1 MNRAGYWRTVWY
13 EFRKNRLA
21 VAGLAVI
28 LLLGAFAV
36 LAPLIAN
43 NRPYIYASEEG
54 RVYFPLF
61 FDYEEFI
68 GKDLRGEE
76 FRGFK
81 LFPPVAFTYSEYNLD
96 EILFPPGMKHFMG
109 TDEQGRDLAA
119 RMIHG
124 TRVSLLVGFI
134 AVAIYVTIGIF
145 VGAIAGYYGGWLD
158 MFISRVIEMVMCFP
172 TFFLILTILALWG
185 PSMVSVMV
193 VIGITSWPGIARI
206 VRGEFLKLREM
217 DFVTATRALGARDW
231 RIIFRH
237 MLPNS
242 LAPVLVSATF
252 GIASTILVESSLSF
266 LGLGVQPPTPSWGQI
281 LSSSSRYIDIAWWMT
296 LIPGFAI
303 FLTITAYNLIGE
315 GLQDAV
321 DPKSGK

>member
-1 MNRAGYWRTVWY
+1 
-13 EFRKNRLA
+13 

-28 LLLGAFAV
+28 IALIV
-36 LAPLIAN
+36 LALIAPLLAN
-43 NRPYIYASEEG
+43 NRPYVYAAENG
-54 RVYFPLF
+54 GIYFPLF
-61 FDYEEFI
+61 YDYAELR
-68 GKDLRGEE
+68 GQDLRKES

-81 LFPPVAFTYSEYNLD
+81 IFPPIPYSYSEYNLD
-96 EILFPPGMKHFMG
+96 EILIGPGRRHIMG

-119 RMIHG
+119 RMIYG

-134 AVAIYVTIGIF
+134 AVAIYISIGIII
-145 VGAIAGYYGGWLD
+145 GAMAGFYGGWVD
-158 MFISRVIEMVMCFP
+158 MVISRFIEMVMCFP

-193 VIGITSWPGIARI
+193 VIGITGWPGVARI

-217 DFVTATRALGARDW
+217 DFVTATRALGSRDW
-231 RIIFRH
+231 RIILRH
-237 MLPNS
+237 MLPNA

-252 GIASTILVESSLSF
+252 GVASTILVESSLSF

-281 LSSSSRYIDIAWWMT
+281 LSNSSQYIDFAWWMT

-315 GLQDAV
+315 GFQDAI
-321 DPKSGK
+321 DPKARK

>member
-1 MNRAGYWRTVWY
+1 MKRPGYWKNVWR

-28 LLLGAFAV
+28 IALIVIALV
-36 LAPLIAN
+36 APLLAN
-43 NRPYIYASEEG
+43 NRPYVYAAENGRIYLPI
-54 RVYFPLF
+54 F
-61 FDYEEFI
+61 YEYAEFR
-68 GKDLRGEE
+68 GHDLRKES

-81 LFPPVAFTYSEYNLD
+81 IFPPIPYSYSEYNLD
-96 EILFPPGMKHFMG
+96 EILVGPSRRHIMG

-134 AVAIYVTIGIF
+134 AVAIYISIGIII
-145 VGAIAGYYGGWLD
+145 GAMAGYYGGWVD
-158 MFISRVIEMVMCFP
+158 MLISRLIEMVMCFP

-193 VIGITSWPGIARI
+193 VIGITGWPGVARI

-217 DFVTATRALGARDW
+217 DFVTATRALGSRDW
-231 RIIFRH
+231 RIILRH
-237 MLPNS
+237 MLPNAM
-242 LAPVLVSATF
+242 APVLVSATF
-252 GIASTILVESSLSF
+252 GVASTILVESSLSF

-281 LSSSSRYIDIAWWMT
+281 LSNSSQYIDFAWWMT

-315 GLQDAV
+315 GFQDAI
-321 DPKSGK
+321 DPKARK